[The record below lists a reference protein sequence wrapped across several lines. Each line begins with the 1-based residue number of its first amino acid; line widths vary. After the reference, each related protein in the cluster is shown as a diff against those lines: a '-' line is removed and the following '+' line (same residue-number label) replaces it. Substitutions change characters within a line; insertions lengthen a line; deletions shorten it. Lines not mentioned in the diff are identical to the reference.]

1 MHEFTQAIL
10 AVGVPRD
17 TVIYLIGL
25 PVLATLIA
33 FARQII
39 GIKGFGIYTSLLL
52 ALSLVALGV
61 KYGLAT
67 FAAILVIG
75 TFARFLIKKL
85 RLTYLPRMALL
96 LTFVSLALLG
106 LFYTAGYLSRAGIF
120 ATSILAVLIMLS
132 LVEKFISAQI
142 EKGGKAAVILILET
156 LVLALASYYLVTWH
170 YLQKIILE
178 FPLLVITGSIVFN
191 VLLGKW
197 TGLRLFE
204 HWRFREILKKI

>member
-17 TVIYLIGL
+17 TIVYLIGL

-33 FARQII
+33 FARQIV

-52 ALSLVALGV
+52 ALSLVALGA

-67 FAAILVIG
+67 FVTILVVG
-75 TFARFLIKKL
+75 TFTRFLIKKL

-96 LTFVSLALLG
+96 ITVVSLALLVM
-106 LFYTAGYLSRAGIF
+106 FYAAGYFARAGIF

-132 LVEKFISAQI
+132 LIEKFISAQI
-142 EKGGKAAVILILET
+142 EKGGKAAILLILET
-156 LVLALASYYLVTWH
+156 LALALTSYYLITWKSF
-170 YLQKIILE
+170 QKIILE
-178 FPLLVITGSIVFN
+178 FPVLIITGSIVFN
-191 VLLGKW
+191 ILLGKW

-204 HWRFREILKKI
+204 RWRFREILKKI